1 MDGGALTRG
10 VEHFV
15 MRETLRGRENVL
27 TVRLHDR
34 KNVLHDD
41 VNERFEVDFMTYDMS
56 IW

>member
-1 MDGGALTRG
+1 
-10 VEHFV
+10 